1 MLLIE
6 LIIFTKTFSYARG
19 TSCLKSTV
27 TLIWSL
33 RSEVEVVLILHLPLF
48 VVCSSVSYQILPM
61 LSLLATIACTQIF
74 GLNLCRKL
82 FPVPEKT
89 SPVAPESPISAVP
102 IGLFASS
109 DRELI

>member
-74 GLNLCRKL
+74 GLNLCRKSVSRARKNL
-82 FPVPEKT
+82 SCCSRVPDLCCANWI
-89 SPVAPESPISAVP
+89 V
-102 IGLFASS
+102 
-109 DRELI
+109 